1 VGFAIRKCPSSS
13 PPGDVLRAPL
23 LTLHILGACVW
34 AGGHLVLAITVLPS
48 ALARRNPRILRAFET
63 PFEKIGIPALI
74 VQVLTGIW
82 LASQFVPVGRWLAF
96 GSDLEVRIGTKL
108 LLLGLTVALALH
120 ARLRLIPRLDTSN
133 LGLLAAHILIVTA
146 LAVALVIVGVD
157 FRTGALF

>member
-1 VGFAIRKCPSSS
+1 V
-13 PPGDVLRAPL
+13 

-48 ALARRNPRILRAFET
+48 ALARRDPRILRAFET
-63 PFEKIGIPALI
+63 PFERIGIPALI

-82 LASQFVPVGRWLAF
+82 LASQFVPASRWLAF

-108 LLLGLTVALALH
+108 LLLGLTMALALH
-120 ARLRLIPRLDTSN
+120 ARLRLIPRLDSSN
-133 LGLLAAHILIVTA
+133 LGVLAAHILIVTA